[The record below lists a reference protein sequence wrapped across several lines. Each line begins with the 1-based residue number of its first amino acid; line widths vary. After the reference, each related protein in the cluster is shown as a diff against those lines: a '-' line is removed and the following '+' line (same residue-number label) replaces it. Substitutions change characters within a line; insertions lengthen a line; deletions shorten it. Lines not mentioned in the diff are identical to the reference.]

1 MAAGTRP
8 GRLLVTLAV
17 LASSSLA
24 FAQSP
29 PEPGQQPSLTQNVPS
44 VSSAESS
51 AEPAEAEKLDTPPEP
66 KLASCAVV
74 TVTPGPVRADGH
86 PWDTLA
92 TEPPDIGIAEATT
105 GTMAQCD
112 DTWTCSLTLTP
123 KTNAL
128 ELMLTDADPIGGDD
142 PMGTG
147 TCAIGKICSWPLAK
161 VSVKAC

>member
-8 GRLLVTLAV
+8 GLLLVTLAM
-17 LASSSLA
+17 LASASLA

-29 PEPGQQPSLTQNVPS
+29 PEPGQQPALPQNLPS
-44 VSSAESS
+44 ISVEPS
-51 AEPAEAEKLDTPPEP
+51 AEPAKTEKPDAPAKP

-74 TVTPGPVRADGH
+74 TVRPGPVRADGH

-92 TEPPDIGIAEATT
+92 TEPPDIGIVEATT
-105 GTMAQCD
+105 GATAQCD

-123 KTNAL
+123 KANPLDLT
-128 ELMLTDADPIGGDD
+128 LTDADPIGGDD

-147 TCAIGKICSWPLAK
+147 TCTIGKTCSWPLAK